1 MKLVLDNFLNAERLG
16 EVSKSNPVFAII
28 KEVEFK
34 EVDELPFP
42 TEKGRYELTLE
53 LDSDELKWLANKT
66 SLKALRSKFGI
77 ETDSWSGKNIKLW
90 TVEMNIQ
97 GKLKSVI
104 YADGE

>member
-1 MKLVLDNFLNAERLG
+1 MKLILDSFLNAERLG
-16 EVSKSNPVFAII
+16 EVSKNSPVHAVI
-28 KEVEFK
+28 KSVEFK
-34 EVDELPFP
+34 EADELPFA
-42 TEKGRYELTLE
+42 TDKGRHELTLE
-53 LDSDELKWLANKT
+53 LDGDELQWLANKT

>member
-1 MKLVLDNFLNAERLG
+1 MKLILDSFLNAERLG
-16 EVSKSNPVFAII
+16 EVSKNNPVHAVI
-28 KEVEFK
+28 KAVAFK
-34 EVDELPFP
+34 EADELPFA
-42 TEKGRYELTLE
+42 TDKGRHELTLE
-53 LDSDELKWLANKT
+53 LDGDELQWLANKT